1 VGLLAMG
8 KGGGTRHAKGQAT
21 QAHYSQAERRADGY
35 GSQTQRLGGE
45 SLLPFGT
52 CCISLKP
59 VVDPVV
65 SKKGDLFSRDAIV
78 EYLAHQKVVHRQ
90 EKAAYDRQ
98 EAGKAAAAAAEEE
111 ASAAADLR
119 EFEKQETGVAVGSN
133 VFASKSDLGD
143 KELKTSAD
151 LGNRGAVSYNT
162 VDGKIFVPEGDQG
175 VVQKRPNP
183 WAHEASGNTGN
194 ARSSYREGNQ
204 VKVRRLDGL
213 DADAAQAK
221 RLEVYENER
230 AQVKAFWIPA
240 HTPGADVQLK
250 KPTTKGQTHP
260 WGEYSLK
267 FKNLIPVSFTPVD
280 SSKVDADKQLAASFE
295 NRFMCPVTFKTF
307 GRATKAAVLK
317 PSGHVVHA
325 SVIKDYVEK
334 FGARPHCPAHTT
346 LRAIHLAWPACLLT
360 LKRAAGR

>member
-1 VGLLAMG
+1 MG
-8 KGGGTRHAKGQAT
+8 KGGGTRHAKNQCT

-78 EYLAHQKVVHRQ
+78 EYLAHQKVVQRQ
-90 EKAAYDRQ
+90 EKAAYAQQ
-98 EAGKAAAAAAEEE
+98 EAKKAAAAAAEEE
-111 ASAAADLR
+111 AAAAEDL
-119 EFEKQETGVAVGSN
+119 EAFEKQEAGVAVGST
-133 VFASKSDLGD
+133 VFASKSDVD
-143 KELKTSAD
+143 RELKTSAD

-183 WAHEASGNTGN
+183 WAHEATGNTGN
-194 ARSSYREGNQ
+194 ARSSYREGEK
-204 VKVRRLDGL
+204 VKVRRLEGL

-240 HTPGADVQLK
+240 HTPGADVELK
-250 KPTTKGQTHP
+250 KPTTKGQKHP

-280 SSKVDADKQLAASFE
+280 RSKVDADKELAASFE

-325 SVIKDYVEK
+325 SVVKDYVEK
-334 FGARPHCPAHTT
+334 FGAPARSLCPLPTAPSMRTVN
-346 LRAIHLAWPACLLT
+346 AQ
-360 LKRAAGR
+360 